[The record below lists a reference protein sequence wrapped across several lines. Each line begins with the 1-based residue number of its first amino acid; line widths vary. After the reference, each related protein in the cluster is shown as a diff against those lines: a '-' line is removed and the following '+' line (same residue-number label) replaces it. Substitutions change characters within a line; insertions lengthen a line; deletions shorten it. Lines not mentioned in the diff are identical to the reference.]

1 MVDMVDTVAMEVI
14 MDMVDMVDMVDTAD
28 MVDMEA
34 TVDTARITH
43 TVEKPLL
50 NKISNNG

>member
-14 MDMVDMVDMVDTAD
+14 MDMVDMVDTAD